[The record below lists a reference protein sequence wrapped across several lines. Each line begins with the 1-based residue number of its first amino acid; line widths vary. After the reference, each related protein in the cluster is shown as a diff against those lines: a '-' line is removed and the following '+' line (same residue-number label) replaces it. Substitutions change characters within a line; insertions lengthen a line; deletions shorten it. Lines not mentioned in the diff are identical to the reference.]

1 MQNVRFSSTAQADLE
16 AIGDYIAQDSPARAL
31 TFIAELRQQC
41 HKIATRPLA
50 YRSRS
55 DISKGLRSC
64 PYGNYVIF
72 FLPRAIDVLI
82 VRILHGAQDIYAQF
96 RE

>member
-1 MQNVRFSSTAQADLE
+1 MQNIRFSSAAEADLE
-16 AIGDYIAQDSPARAL
+16 AIGDYIAQDSATRAL

-41 HKIATRPLA
+41 HKIAARPFA
-50 YRSRS
+50 YRSRPE
-55 DISKGLRSC
+55 ISKGLRSC

-82 VRILHGAQDIYAQF
+82 VRILHGARDIFSQF
-96 RE
+96 R